1 MRELD
6 EYFKDAAAELREFQL
21 STLPISPPEH
31 TFSPQFEQAMRRM
44 IDHELLSHK
53 GAQLSA
59 FMRRTY
65 AKAFAVLLGISACVV
80 SVGLWSPTY
89 LEHISANYP
98 DYVKFTL
105 TGFSAPQFVS
115 VPLTYE
121 LTAVPPDFQRVR
133 HGRDP
138 GGFLNYALWEN
149 AKGQVISFEQTP
161 IGSAPLD
168 AAHAYEDLGELT
180 LPLGTA
186 RLFKDGGRHIVEW
199 QANGYQ
205 FMVFST
211 LTREQTVALAEGVA
225 LKIRPFETMQTLPI
239 EAVPTQYPPALALQ
253 NGDLVFVSNQPPVNP
268 EKLTA
273 FIAAHEQKQPYVV
286 RLAEYI
292 GSSII
297 LHDLETR
304 DGRIY
309 YTRDEQRRPSS
320 DQPWERGEAFEDVS
334 LLSTSGKNVLLLHTR
349 RYNDPVKVLQYN

>member
-6 EYFKDAAAELREFQL
+6 EYFKDAAAELREFHL
-21 STLPISPPEH
+21 SSLPASPPEH
-31 TFSPQFEQAMRRM
+31 IFSPQFEQAMRRM

-59 FMRRTY
+59 FMRRIH
-65 AKAFAVLLGISACVV
+65 ARVLAVVLGLAACVL

-89 LEHISANYP
+89 LQSMSTDYP
-98 DYVKFTL
+98 DYVRLAL
-105 TGFSAPQFVS
+105 TGFSAPQYVS

-121 LTAVPPDFQRVR
+121 LTAVPQDFRRVR

-138 GGFLNYALWEN
+138 GGFLNYVQWEN
-149 AKGQVISFEQTP
+149 VKGQVISFEQTP

-168 AAHAYEDLGELT
+168 AAHAYEDLGELSLT
-180 LPLGTA
+180 FGTA
-186 RLFKDGGRHIVEW
+186 RLFKDGTRHIVEW

-211 LTREQTVALAEGVA
+211 LTREQTVTLAEGVT
-225 LKIRPFETMQTLPI
+225 LKMRPFETMQTLPI
-239 EAVPTQYPPALALQ
+239 EAVPTQYPPELALQ
-253 NGDLVFVSNQPPVNP
+253 NGDVVFASNQPPVNL
-268 EKLTA
+268 ENLTA

-286 RLAEYI
+286 RLTEYI
-292 GSSII
+292 GSSTVV
-297 LHDLETR
+297 HDLETSN
-304 DGRIY
+304 GRIY

-320 DQPWERGEAFEDVS
+320 DQPWERGEAFEDIS